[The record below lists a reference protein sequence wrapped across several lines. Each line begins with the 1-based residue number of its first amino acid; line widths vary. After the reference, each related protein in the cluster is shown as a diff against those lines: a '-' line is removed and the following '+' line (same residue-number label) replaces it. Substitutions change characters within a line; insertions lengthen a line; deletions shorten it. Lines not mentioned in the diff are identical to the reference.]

1 MANAITTTDETPIE
15 VPATQAS
22 TEVPPI
28 TVLRHK
34 TWAHLLEYPTVLE
47 VHKSM
52 ESSKW
57 IRPWKIPLMDSLET
71 VSTYQPFKF
80 VYETGDRLADSGL
93 DVLDG
98 YVPSLKT
105 MECQDV
111 TNLVAQPVR
120 SLHLIIAKGVVEPAA
135 KSIHD
140 TRVVVHSAVSDS
152 RATKVA
158 KSVANPVAGT
168 FNSMLDS
175 TCLLVLPRIDLEPV
189 GEMSEISKTKVKV
202 TNLVTFKKKATETA
216 QSGPEVDAAGSAAN

>member
-1 MANAITTTDETPIE
+1 MTNAITTTNATHIE
-15 VPATQAS
+15 GPAAQAS
-22 TEVPPI
+22 TDAPPI

-98 YVPSLKT
+98 FVPSLKT
-105 MECQDV
+105 MEFQDV
-111 TNLVAQPVR
+111 TNLVTQPMR
-120 SLHLIIAKGVVEPAA
+120 SLHLIVTKGVVEPAA

-140 TRVVVHSAVSDS
+140 TRVFVHSAVSD
-152 RATKVA
+152 RKATKVA

-175 TCLLVLPRIDLEPV
+175 TCLLVLPSIDLEPV
-189 GEMSEISKTKVKV
+189 GEMSELRKTKVKV
-202 TNLVTFKKKATETA
+202 TNIVTFKKKATETA
-216 QSGPEVDAAGSAAN
+216 QPGPDGDAAGSAAN